1 MLYFCSV
8 RYFNVHTHAI
18 SLAASEVAIVNG
30 IPQFPGSEDG
40 LFSCGLHP
48 WFLEESQTEDQW
60 KTFQLAAESKTCC
73 AIGECGLDKL
83 CTTDWSVQVHWF
95 ERQIIFANEVNKPL
109 IIHCVRSFEEVMASL
124 EKCNNKVPVVF
135 HGFSK
140 GEQLAAQLVAKGYYL
155 SFGHHLQNLKTADAF
170 RNLSMD
176 RVFLENDSANVS
188 IEEVYILAAQIKQCT
203 VEKINQQLWA
213 NARSVFGVNLEEWK
227 ISAG

>member
-1 MLYFCSV
+1 MLYL
-8 RYFNVHTHAI
+8 NIHTHQSR
-18 SLAASEVAIVNG
+18 SLEREVG
-30 IPQFPGSEDG
+30 IWNRHEAFDEPLTSWCSF
-40 LFSCGLHP
+40 GLHP
-48 WFLEESQTEDQW
+48 WYLDQAEKQW
-60 KTFQLAAESKTCC
+60 NYFTLALKNERVVAV
-73 AIGECGLDKL
+73 GECGLDKL

-124 EKCNNKVPVVF
+124 EKCNNQVPVVF

-155 SFGHHLQNLKTADAF
+155 SFGNHLQNLKTADAF
-170 RNLSMD
+170 RDLSMD
-176 RVFLENDSANVS
+176 RVFLENDSAKVS